1 MTRDLAADL
10 SAEVGKRV
18 LYPFFALHVD
28 LPDPVYAWSG
38 VGTLT
43 FNGHDWLGVGGFGGF
58 GAIEETGD
66 GTASQMAFSL
76 SGIEPSFYT
85 YLIEQPYRNAL
96 VELWIGAL
104 NDMMTQVSAGPNPLY
119 RGRLV
124 AADLTDGDQLAIQ
137 VTAERSSR
145 DQTRQRVRRYTDAE
159 QQRRYPGDKFFEYQ
173 AQMQSVQVLWGREG

>member
-1 MTRDLAADL
+1 MARDISSDL
-10 SAEVGKRV
+10 INEVAKEV
-18 LYPFFALHVD
+18 LYPFFALHID

-43 FNGHDWLGVGGFGGF
+43 FEGHDWLGVGSFGGF
-58 GAIEETGD
+58 GSLEEMSD
-66 GTASQMAFSL
+66 GTASQMSFSL
-76 SGIEPSFYT
+76 SGIETSFYE
-85 YLIEQPYRNAL
+85 YLIEQPFRNAL
-96 VELWIGAL
+96 AELWIGAL
-104 NDMMTQVSAGPNPLY
+104 DETMTRVTAGPSMIY

-124 AADLTDGDQLAIQ
+124 AADLTDGDQITIQ
-137 VTAERSSR
+137 VTVERSSR